1 MSTKILL
8 SCYMLGTNP
17 TTCGMNNTLCCD
29 DNYDLVVEQTKPSQ
43 IIRNDVSLQIL
54 GNFNKVNR
62 LNELLVTHFSDYIK
76 WLILESCIIFKMYNQ
91 V

>member
-8 SCYMLGTNP
+8 SCYMLGTNH

>member
-1 MSTKILL
+1 
-8 SCYMLGTNP
+8 MLETNH

-29 DNYDLVVEQTKPSQ
+29 DNYDLLVQQTKPSQ
-43 IIRNDVSLQIL
+43 IIRNDVSLQISPT
-54 GNFNKVNR
+54 GNFNKVNM
-62 LNELLVTHFSDYIK
+62 LNELLVTHYSDYIK